1 MSSQH
6 SSTNITWDSIDLK
19 FRSPLFR
26 FTFSEYLLHFY
37 GYETYEQ
44 EELDHYYSDYKHIYF
59 S

>member
-1 MSSQH
+1 MIIHNQPGQ
-6 SSTNITWDSIDLK
+6 IPDLK
-19 FRSPLFR
+19 FSTPLFR

-37 GYETYEQ
+37 GYEAYEQ